1 MRVLLVRHPT
11 EVCEKRSE
19 KEGVS
24 LIIGRAS
31 SFGFDRFFSVCSHS
45 PSASSDD
52 AEEAAEDTDIDDE
65 AAEDLYSNST
75 SVAISAACERKRV
88 ANSETTTA
96 EEGGKTAL
104 GS

>member
-45 PSASSDD
+45 PSDD

-75 SVAISAACERKRV
+75 SVAISAACESGRGWRTVRQPRQRK
-88 ANSETTTA
+88 A
-96 EEGGKTAL
+96 GK
-104 GS
+104 